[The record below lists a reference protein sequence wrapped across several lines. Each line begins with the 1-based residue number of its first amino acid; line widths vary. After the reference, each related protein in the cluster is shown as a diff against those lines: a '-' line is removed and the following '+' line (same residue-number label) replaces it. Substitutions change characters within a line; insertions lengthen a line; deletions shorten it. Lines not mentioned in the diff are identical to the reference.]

1 MLCFEVW
8 LAHKYSS
15 YFSDMSHFILFLIQ
29 PLDSTLVEWCVESI
43 SLVHPPYIYQ
53 KIQNLVPFALAG
65 LQQWV
70 LMLTRC

>member
-43 SLVHPPYIYQ
+43 SLVHPPYIYLKY
-53 KIQNLVPFALAG
+53 KI
-65 LQQWV
+65 
-70 LMLTRC
+70 